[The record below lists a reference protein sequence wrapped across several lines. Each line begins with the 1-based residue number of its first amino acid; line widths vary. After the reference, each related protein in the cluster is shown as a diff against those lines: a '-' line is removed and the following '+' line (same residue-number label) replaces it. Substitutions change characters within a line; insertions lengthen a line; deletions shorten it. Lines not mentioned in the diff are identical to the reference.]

1 MIPLKVSRQ
10 SGFGGYVIK
19 VFFLTVLILFSL
31 QLEAQPTVTSG
42 SVLNAASYSYPG
54 LPGGSIAQGSLFVL
68 FGSNLGTSAIIGNFP
83 LSNTLGGSTI
93 QVTSGGTTVNAI
105 PIYTTSGQ
113 VAAILPSNT
122 PVGAATLTL
131 TNGGQASAS
140 VDVQVVPS
148 SFGAFT
154 INQAGSGPA
163 VIQDYVSSTELP
175 VNTITAPAYPGQT
188 VILWGTGLGPV
199 TGNEAVGPLPG
210 NMQTALNV
218 KVWVGNA
225 LATVNYAGRSGCC
238 AGIDQ
243 VVFVVPP
250 GVEGCYLPVSVQA
263 GTAGVI
269 SNFPSMAVAPSAG
282 AACSDADGINPADI
296 TTLESNG
303 SLRLGAIDLTHIS
316 LTVVAGSAPELSDTA
331 SAVFGTYSS
340 SELSASL
347 GVTQSP
353 SVGSCTVSQFLGL
366 NPLPVDPIKPTPLDA
381 GASLSI
387 NGPGGKQ
394 SIASTSTGV
403 YSAVLGGVPLD
414 QILTATPIPAYFS
427 AGAYTLSGS
436 GAVGSFSAQL
446 TVPTDPTTNASSFT
460 TIDRTKDITV
470 TWTGAAPGD
479 FVAISGTA
487 SVSAGLGPTA
497 TSPGDAFLCIAP
509 GSAGT
514 FTVPSF
520 VLEALPSTASEFAD
534 SYLLVGTQTP
544 AVQFSASGLDDGYV
558 IYRSLA
564 GNTVYYQ

>member
-1 MIPLKVSRQ
+1 ML
-10 SGFGGYVIK
+10 IK
-19 VFFLTVLILFSL
+19 VFFLTVLILFTL
-31 QLEAQPTVTSG
+31 QLQAQPTVTAG

-54 LPGGSIAQGSLFVL
+54 LPGGSIAQGSMFVL
-68 FGSNLGTSAIIGNFP
+68 FGSKLGSTAIIGNFP

-93 QVTSGGTTVNAI
+93 QVTSGSTTVNAI
-105 PIYTTSGQ
+105 PIYTTAGQ
-113 VAAILPSNT
+113 VAAILPSST

-131 TNGGQASAS
+131 TNGGQTSAS
-140 VDVQVVPS
+140 VDVQIVPS

-163 VIQDYVSSTELP
+163 VIQDYVSSTDLP
-175 VNTITAPAYPGQT
+175 VNTIAAPAYPGQT

-199 TGNEAVGPLPG
+199 TGNEANGPLPG

-218 KVWVGNA
+218 KVWVGNS

-243 VVFVVPP
+243 VVFVVPA

-269 SNFPSMAVAPSAG
+269 SNFTSMAVAPSAG

-316 LTVVAGSAPELSDTA
+316 LTVAGSVELSDTA
-331 SAVFGTYSS
+331 SAIFGSYSS
-340 SELSASL
+340 AQLSASL

-387 NGPGGKQ
+387 DGPGGKQ
-394 SIASTSTGV
+394 SIASTSTGI

-414 QILTATPIPAYFS
+414 MILTATPTPAYFS

-436 GAVGSFSAQL
+436 GGSAVGSFSAQL
-446 TVPTDPTTNASSFT
+446 TVPTDPTTNASSFS
-460 TIDRTKDITV
+460 TIDRTKDLTV
-470 TWTGAAPGD
+470 TWSGAAPGD

-487 SVSAGLGPTA
+487 SVSAGLGPIA

-544 AVQFSASGLDDGYV
+544 AVKFSASGLDDGYV
-558 IYRSLA
+558 TYRSLA
-564 GNTVYYQ
+564 GSTVTFQ

>member
-1 MIPLKVSRQ
+1 
-10 SGFGGYVIK
+10 VIK
-19 VFFLTVLILFSL
+19 VFFLTVLILFTL
-31 QLEAQPTVTSG
+31 QLQAQPTVTSG

-54 LPGGSIAQGSLFVL
+54 LPGGSIAQGSMFVL
-68 FGSNLGTSAIIGNFP
+68 FGSKLGTNAIIGNYP

-105 PIYTTSGQ
+105 PIYTTAGQ
-113 VAAILPSNT
+113 VAAILPSST

-131 TNGGQASAS
+131 TNGTQTSAS
-140 VDVQVVPS
+140 VDVQIVPS

-175 VNTITAPAYPGQT
+175 VNTIAAPAYPGQT

-199 TGNEAVGPLPG
+199 TGNEANGPLPG

-218 KVWVGNA
+218 KVWVGNS

-243 VVFVVPP
+243 VVFVVPQ

-269 SNFPSMAVAPSAG
+269 SNFTSMAVAPSAG

-331 SAVFGTYSS
+331 SAIFGTYSS
-340 SELSASL
+340 SQLSASL

-387 NGPGGKQ
+387 DGPGGKQ

-403 YSAVLGGVPLD
+403 YSSVLGGVPLD

-436 GAVGSFSAQL
+436 GGSAVPVVGSFSAQL
-446 TVPTDPTTNASSFT
+446 TVPADPTTNASSFS
-460 TIDRTKDITV
+460 TIDRSKDLTV
-470 TWTGAAPGD
+470 TWSGAATGD

-487 SVSAGLGPTA
+487 SVSAGLGPTP

-520 VLEALPSTASEFAD
+520 VLEALPSTANEFA
-534 SYLLVGTQTP
+534 SSFLLVGTQTP

-558 IYRSLA
+558 TYRSLA
-564 GNTVYYQ
+564 GSTVTYQ

>member
-1 MIPLKVSRQ
+1 ML
-10 SGFGGYVIK
+10 IK
-19 VFFLTVLILFSL
+19 VFFLTVLILFTL
-31 QLEAQPTVTSG
+31 QLQAQPTVFTG
-42 SVLNAASYSYPG
+42 GVLNAASYSYPG
-54 LPGGSIAQGSLFVL
+54 LPGGSIAQGSMFVL
-68 FGSNLGTSAIIGNFP
+68 FGSKLGSTAIIGNFP

-93 QVTSGGTTVNAI
+93 QVTSGSTTVNAI
-105 PIYTTSGQ
+105 PIYTTAGQ
-113 VAAILPSNT
+113 VAAILPSST

-131 TNGGQASAS
+131 TNGGQTSAS
-140 VDVQVVPS
+140 VDVQIVPS

-163 VIQDYVSSTELP
+163 VIQDYVSSTGLP
-175 VNTITAPAYPGQT
+175 VNTIAAPAYPGQT

-199 TGNEAVGPLPG
+199 TGNEANGPLPG

-218 KVWVGNA
+218 KVWVGNS

-243 VVFVVPP
+243 VVFVVPA

-269 SNFPSMAVAPSAG
+269 SNFTSMAVAPSAG

-316 LTVVAGSAPELSDTA
+316 LTVAGSVELSDTA
-331 SAVFGTYSS
+331 SAIFGSYSPS
-340 SELSASL
+340 QFSASL

-387 NGPGGKQ
+387 DGPGGKQ
-394 SIASTSTGV
+394 SIASTSTGI

-414 QILTATPIPAYFS
+414 MILTATPTPAYFS

-436 GAVGSFSAQL
+436 GGSAVGSFSAQL

-460 TIDRTKDITV
+460 TIDRTKDLTV
-470 TWTGAAPGD
+470 TWSGAAPGD

-487 SVSAGLGPTA
+487 SVSAGLGPIA

-509 GSAGT
+509 GSTGT

-544 AVQFSASGLDDGYV
+544 AVKFGASGLDDGYV
-558 IYRSLA
+558 TYRSLA
-564 GNTVYYQ
+564 GSTVTYQ

>member
-1 MIPLKVSRQ
+1 ML
-10 SGFGGYVIK
+10 IK
-19 VFFLTVLILFSL
+19 VFFLTVLILFTL
-31 QLEAQPTVTSG
+31 QLQAQPTVTAG

-54 LPGGSIAQGSLFVL
+54 LPGGSIAQGSMFVL
-68 FGSNLGTSAIIGNFP
+68 FGSKLGSTAIIGNFP

-93 QVTSGGTTVNAI
+93 QVTSGSTTVNAI
-105 PIYTTSGQ
+105 PIYTTAGQ
-113 VAAILPSNT
+113 VAAILPSST

-131 TNGGQASAS
+131 TNGGQTSAS
-140 VDVQVVPS
+140 VDVQIVPS

-163 VIQDYVSSTELP
+163 VIQDYVSSTDLP
-175 VNTITAPAYPGQT
+175 VNTIAAPAYPGQT

-199 TGNEAVGPLPG
+199 TGNEANGPLPG

-218 KVWVGNA
+218 KVWVGNS

-243 VVFVVPP
+243 VVFVVPA

-269 SNFPSMAVAPSAG
+269 SNFTSMAVAPSAG

-316 LTVVAGSAPELSDTA
+316 LTVAGSVELSDTA
-331 SAVFGTYSS
+331 SAIFGSYSS
-340 SELSASL
+340 AQLSASL

-387 NGPGGKQ
+387 DGPGGKQ
-394 SIASTSTGV
+394 SIASTSTGI

-414 QILTATPIPAYFS
+414 MILTATPTPAYFS

-436 GAVGSFSAQL
+436 GGSAVGSFSAQL

-460 TIDRTKDITV
+460 TIDRTKDLTV
-470 TWTGAAPGD
+470 TWSGAASGD

-487 SVSAGLGPTA
+487 SVSAGLGPIA

-509 GSAGT
+509 GSTGT

-544 AVQFSASGLDDGYV
+544 AVKFSASGLDDGYV
-558 IYRSLA
+558 TYRSLA
-564 GNTVYYQ
+564 GSTVTYQ

>member
-1 MIPLKVSRQ
+1 ML
-10 SGFGGYVIK
+10 IK
-19 VFFLTVLILFSL
+19 VFFLTVLILFTL
-31 QLEAQPTVTSG
+31 QLQAQPTVFTG
-42 SVLNAASYSYPG
+42 GVLNAASYSYPG
-54 LPGGSIAQGSLFVL
+54 LPGGSIAQGSMFVL
-68 FGSNLGTSAIIGNFP
+68 FGSKLGSTAIIGNFP

-93 QVTSGGTTVNAI
+93 QVTSGSTTVNAI
-105 PIYTTSGQ
+105 PIYTTAGQ
-113 VAAILPSNT
+113 VAAILPSST

-131 TNGGQASAS
+131 TNGGQTSAS
-140 VDVQVVPS
+140 VDVQIVPS

-163 VIQDYVSSTELP
+163 VIQDYVSSTDLP
-175 VNTITAPAYPGQT
+175 VNTIAAPAYPGQT

-199 TGNEAVGPLPG
+199 TGNEANGPLPG

-218 KVWVGNA
+218 KVWVGNS

-243 VVFVVPP
+243 VVFVVPA

-269 SNFPSMAVAPSAG
+269 SNFTSMAVAPSAG

-316 LTVVAGSAPELSDTA
+316 LTVAGSVELSDTA
-331 SAVFGTYSS
+331 SAIFGSYSS
-340 SELSASL
+340 AQLSASL

-387 NGPGGKQ
+387 DGPGGKQ
-394 SIASTSTGV
+394 SIASTSTGI

-414 QILTATPIPAYFS
+414 MILTATPTPAYFS

-436 GAVGSFSAQL
+436 GGSAVGSFSAQL

-460 TIDRTKDITV
+460 TIDRTKDLTV
-470 TWTGAAPGD
+470 TWSGAAPGD

-487 SVSAGLGPTA
+487 SVSAGLGPIA

-509 GSAGT
+509 SSAGT

-544 AVQFSASGLDDGYV
+544 AVKFSASGLDDGYV
-558 IYRSLA
+558 TYRSLA
-564 GNTVYYQ
+564 GSTVTFQ

>member
-1 MIPLKVSRQ
+1 ML
-10 SGFGGYVIK
+10 IK
-19 VFFLTVLILFSL
+19 VFFLTVLILFTL
-31 QLEAQPTVTSG
+31 QLQAQPTVTAG

-54 LPGGSIAQGSLFVL
+54 LPGGSIAQGSMFVL
-68 FGSNLGTSAIIGNFP
+68 FGSKLGSTAIIGNFP

-93 QVTSGGTTVNAI
+93 QVTSGSTTVNAI
-105 PIYTTSGQ
+105 PIYTTAGQ
-113 VAAILPSNT
+113 VAAILPSST

-131 TNGGQASAS
+131 TNGGQTSAS
-140 VDVQVVPS
+140 VDVQIVPS

-163 VIQDYVSSTELP
+163 VIQDYVSSTDLP
-175 VNTITAPAYPGQT
+175 VNTIAAPAYPGQT

-199 TGNEAVGPLPG
+199 TGNEANGPLPG

-218 KVWVGNA
+218 KVWVGNS

-243 VVFVVPP
+243 VVFVVPA

-269 SNFPSMAVAPSAG
+269 SNFTSMAVAPSAG

-316 LTVVAGSAPELSDTA
+316 LTVAGSVELSDTA
-331 SAVFGTYSS
+331 SAIFGSYSS
-340 SELSASL
+340 SQLSASL

-387 NGPGGKQ
+387 DGPGGKQ
-394 SIASTSTGV
+394 SIASTSTGN

-414 QILTATPIPAYFS
+414 MILTATPTPAYFS

-436 GAVGSFSAQL
+436 GGSAVGSFSAQL
-446 TVPTDPTTNASSFT
+446 TVPTDPTTNASSFS
-460 TIDRTKDITV
+460 TIDRTKDLTV
-470 TWTGAAPGD
+470 TWSGAAPGD

-487 SVSAGLGPTA
+487 SVSAGLGPIA

-544 AVQFSASGLDDGYV
+544 AVKFSASGLDDGYV
-558 IYRSLA
+558 TYRSLA
-564 GNTVYYQ
+564 GSTVTFQ

>member
-1 MIPLKVSRQ
+1 ML
-10 SGFGGYVIK
+10 IK
-19 VFFLTVLILFSL
+19 VFFLTVLILFTL
-31 QLEAQPTVTSG
+31 QLQAQPTVTTG

-54 LPGGSIAQGSLFVL
+54 LPGGSIAQGSMFVL
-68 FGSNLGTSAIIGNFP
+68 FGSKLGSTAIIGNFP

-93 QVTSGGTTVNAI
+93 QVTSGSTTVNAI
-105 PIYTTSGQ
+105 PIYTTAGQ
-113 VAAILPSNT
+113 VAAILPSST

-131 TNGGQASAS
+131 TNGGQTSAS
-140 VDVQVVPS
+140 VDVQIVPS

-163 VIQDYVSSTELP
+163 VIQDYVSSTDLP
-175 VNTITAPAYPGQT
+175 VNTIAAPAYPGQT

-199 TGNEAVGPLPG
+199 TGNEANGPLPG

-218 KVWVGNA
+218 KVWVGNS

-243 VVFVVPP
+243 VVFVVPA

-269 SNFPSMAVAPSAG
+269 SNFTSMAVAPSAG

-316 LTVVAGSAPELSDTA
+316 LTVAGSVELSDTA
-331 SAVFGTYSS
+331 SAIFGSYSS
-340 SELSASL
+340 AQLSASL

-387 NGPGGKQ
+387 DGPGGKQ
-394 SIASTSTGV
+394 SIASTSTGI

-414 QILTATPIPAYFS
+414 MILTATPTPAYFS

-436 GAVGSFSAQL
+436 GGSAVGSFSAQL
-446 TVPTDPTTNASSFT
+446 TVPTDPTTNASSFS
-460 TIDRTKDITV
+460 TIDRTKDLTV
-470 TWTGAAPGD
+470 TWSGAAPGD

-487 SVSAGLGPTA
+487 SVSAGLGPIA

-544 AVQFSASGLDDGYV
+544 AVKFSASGLDDGYV
-558 IYRSLA
+558 TYRSLA
-564 GNTVYYQ
+564 GSTVTFQ